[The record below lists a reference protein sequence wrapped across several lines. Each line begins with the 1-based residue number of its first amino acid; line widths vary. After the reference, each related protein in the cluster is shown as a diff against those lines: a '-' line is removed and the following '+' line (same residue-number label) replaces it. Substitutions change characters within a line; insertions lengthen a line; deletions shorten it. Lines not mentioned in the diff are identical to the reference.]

1 MFPPCE
7 PRRGGM
13 APPDMPAWKSK
24 PNTMRPSLKEG
35 SGADALRGPFNNRSE
50 TTVQDVMW
58 RDLLRWR
65 MMERELAKPFP
76 HHLLL
81 KHLSFAKIL
90 QSSAGASPQCCFSLL
105 EDAEDPAGLKICLDP
120 SAFAQ
125 DHSKNVVIGALYQ
138 ARVLVLLPED
148 TETQHVF
155 CQRWGRSDVE
165 GMQNKIKK
173 IDLS

>member
-24 PNTMRPSLKEG
+24 PNTMRPSLEEG

-50 TTVQDVMW
+50 TTAQDVMW

-90 QSSAGASPQCCFSLL
+90 QSSAEASPQCCFSLL
-105 EDAEDPAGLKICLDP
+105 EDAEDPAGLKNCLDP

-125 DHSKNVVIGALYQ
+125 DHSKKCCNRSFVPSQGVGPA
-138 ARVLVLLPED
+138 A
-148 TETQHVF
+148 
-155 CQRWGRSDVE
+155 WGRR
-165 GMQNKIKK
+165 NTRRL
-173 IDLS
+173 LSEVRALRCWGNAK